1 MDFINISEE
10 LNAKWDSLI
19 KELKSY
25 KSVAVAF
32 SAGVDSTFLLA
43 AARKALGENVIAIT
57 GRFDTSPTREKDE
70 SSAYCESIC
79 IKHVIL
85 DLDQMSIPGFK
96 ENTPDRCYICKKA
109 LFSEFRSTAIKMGID
124 TLAEGTNADDDND
137 YRPGMRAIA
146 ELGVK
151 SPLKKCGFTKQE
163 IRQLSKELGL
173 PTWNKPSLACLATR
187 FPYGQEITPEKLRT
201 IDTAEQMLIDS
212 GFFNVR
218 VRAHRELAR
227 IEVDPAEF
235 DKVINKKITD
245 NIVRYLK
252 ENGFK
257 YITLDLEG
265 YSTGSMNRMLDI

>member
-70 SSAYCESIC
+70 SSAYCESIG

-109 LFSEFRSTAIKMGID
+109 LFSEFRNTALKMGID

-265 YSTGSMNRMLDI
+265 YSLGSMNRMLDI

>member
-70 SSAYCESIC
+70 SSAYCESIG

-109 LFSEFRSTAIKMGID
+109 LFSEFRNTALKMGID

-137 YRPGMRAIA
+137 YRPGMRAIV

-227 IEVDPAEF
+227 IEVDPSEF

-265 YSTGSMNRMLDI
+265 YSTGSMNRMLNL